1 MEYYILKCYEKAK
14 QKDIDEEQGFNR
26 YEAKMKKIF
35 IICTVIIILF
45 GIETI
50 ITTLLYPTKLW
61 NGIGIIVCVVTSF
74 WFVSMDNKDQIKYAD
89 KYTKVHKKML
99 KILNKVLKSEFG
111 INSKEKVEELIS
123 IYQEYVDKK
132 KKEEKKR
139 QKIVYAIL
147 SGFVGFLTISFK
159 NMGLIGIDFVTW
171 IYIAVMLLFLV
182 GLVAFFVCSYTFFD
196 SLRGKYEMMISD
208 LKDLLLIEY

>member
-1 MEYYILKCYEKAK
+1 
-14 QKDIDEEQGFNR
+14 
-26 YEAKMKKIF
+26 
-35 IICTVIIILF
+35 
-45 GIETI
+45 
-50 ITTLLYPTKLW
+50 
-61 NGIGIIVCVVTSF
+61 
-74 WFVSMDNKDQIKYAD
+74 
-89 KYTKVHKKML
+89 ML